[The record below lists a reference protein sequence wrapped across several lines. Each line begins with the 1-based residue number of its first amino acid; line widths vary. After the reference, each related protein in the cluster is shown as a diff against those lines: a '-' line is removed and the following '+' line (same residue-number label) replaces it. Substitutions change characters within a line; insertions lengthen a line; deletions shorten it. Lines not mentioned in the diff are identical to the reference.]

1 MRKTCVLTVAIA
13 LLSIAPSS
21 AQDAKGVRRIAI
33 PHREHGYGNFKSQVI
48 TSQDQL
54 DAFLK
59 SVEKQQGWNNRKE
72 FLEALG
78 KAKIDFTNEVLV
90 FVRNTEGSGSNKV
103 TFAPIELKEG
113 KAISRIERKVAG
125 IGTADIAD
133 YCLAVTIPRKD
144 LTAVEV
150 WVDKKQRE
158 VLKVGAK

>member
-1 MRKTCVLTVAIA
+1 VGLRPVLA
-13 LLSIAPSS
+13 
-21 AQDAKGVRRIAI
+21 GRRRRPYLPRSRRGAAARA
-33 PHREHGYGNFKSQVI
+33 H
-48 TSQDQL
+48 
-54 DAFLK
+54 
-59 SVEKQQGWNNRKE
+59 
-72 FLEALG
+72 
-78 KAKIDFTNEVLV
+78 

-133 YCLAVTIPRKD
+133 YALAVAIPRKD

-158 VLKVGAK
+158 VLKVNAK